1 MKICVVVNHKQVTE
15 GIFLDRIKKFL
26 SKIWHIVRKKFSD
39 TNESVRSSRSQVF
52 FKIGVL

>member
-26 SKIWHIVRKKFSD
+26 SKIWHILRKKFSD

-52 FKIGVL
+52 FKIDVL